1 MVLPWVL
8 AAGAVI
14 YLAVAAYVWRHRRAV
29 GARALT
35 LLLLSAAVWTLLSVV
50 EIAQP
55 DPQVQERWG
64 DVKYLGIVVLPPAF
78 LAFALQYT
86 GRRRHLERR
95 WIVALSVEPLL
106 LMLMIALP
114 STHDLVRSVPADAT
128 YGEYAFVHGGPLFWV
143 NLGYSYVLI
152 VAAIGLLVQDLVRVS
167 SRYGRQAWTLIIS
180 VLVPLIVNALYNF
193 GKLAK
198 LPTGSIDPTPIGF
211 SFACFVL
218 VWGFFRF
225 RLHDLVPVGRRQVVE
240 RIPDGV
246 VVTDARG
253 IVVDANPAAA
263 HLASRPRTDMIGRDV
278 LDVLPCVDA
287 VAGSVPLDEH
297 ASGGAVL
304 STGAGERDLSVTVSP
319 LPDATSPTG
328 RLVVLRDVTAQ
339 RDVERRY
346 RDLAAERQAIIDTLQ
361 RGLYP
366 SHLPL
371 IPGVDVAAALD
382 PAETH
387 TAIGGDFV
395 DVRPSMPG
403 RWSLVLGDVVGKGAG
418 AATLTALARHTTVA
432 LTSLGWLPSRVLAG
446 VSAAIAA
453 EEAFAAPEA
462 DPRFCTVALATL
474 EPRGDRADI
483 VLSLGGHPRPMFV
496 PAEGPIV
503 EVGRPGTLLG
513 VVDPPELYDVEL
525 QLGPGDELVLFT
537 DGVVETRRGG
547 EPFGEERLI
556 ELLEATRG
564 LTSTEVV
571 SALVGEVRRFG
582 RTGDGRDDVAVLVV
596 RVPVAGES

>member
-8 AAGAVI
+8 AAGAVL

-29 GARALT
+29 GARALIV
-35 LLLLSAAVWTLLSVV
+35 LLLLALLAMP
-50 EIAQP
+50 E
-55 DPQVQERWG
+55 
-64 DVKYLGIVVLPPAF
+64 
-78 LAFALQYT
+78 
-86 GRRRHLERR
+86 
-95 WIVALSVEPLL
+95 
-106 LMLMIALP
+106 
-114 STHDLVRSVPADAT
+114 THDWVRFVPDDAA
-128 YGEYAFVHGGPLFWV
+128 YGTYAFVEAGPLFWV

-152 VAAIGLLVQDLVRVS
+152 VAAIGLLVRDLVRVS
-167 SRYGRQAWTLIIS
+167 SRYGRQAWTLIVS
-180 VLVPLIVNALYNF
+180 VLVPLVVNALYNL
-193 GKLAK
+193 GKFTH
-198 LPTGSIDPTPIGF
+198 LPTGTIDPTPVGF

-225 RLHDLVPVGRRQVVE
+225 RLLDLVPVGRRQVVE
-240 RIPDGV
+240 RIPDAV

-253 IVVDANPAAA
+253 VIVDANPAAA
-263 HLASRPRTDMIGRDV
+263 NLAGRPRADMIGRHV
-278 LDVLPCVDA
+278 LEVLPCVDA
-287 VAGSVPLDEH
+287 VARSVPLDEH
-297 ASGGAVL
+297 ASGGTVL
-304 STGAGERDLSVTVSP
+304 STVAGERDLSVSVSP

-432 LTSLGWLPSRVLAG
+432 LTSLGWRPARVLAG

-453 EEAFAAPEA
+453 QEAFAAPGAE
-462 DPRFCTVALATL
+462 PRFCTVALATL
-474 EPRGDRADI
+474 ETRGDGADV
-483 VLSLGGHPRPMFV
+483 VLALGGHPRPMFV

-513 VVDPPELYDVEL
+513 IVDPPELYDVEL
-525 QLGPGDELVLFT
+525 RLGPGDELVLFT
-537 DGVVETRRGG
+537 DGVVETRREGD
-547 EPFGEERLI
+547 PFGEERLI
-556 ELLEATRG
+556 ELLDATRG
-564 LTSTEVV
+564 LPAAEVV
-571 SALVGEVRRFG
+571 EALVGEVRRYG
-582 RTGDGRDDVAVLVV
+582 RAGDGRDDVAVLVV
-596 RVPVAGES
+596 PG